1 MSMSGHSKW
10 VTIHRQKQ
18 VNDVKRGAV
27 FTKLARAITMAV
39 KQGRGLQLALA
50 KAKQFN
56 MPKDNIQR
64 AIDRRDEL
72 HEVMFEGFGPG
83 GVAVMVAAVTD
94 NKLRTAAAVWGLLK
108 KGTVAYLFSADRTAN
123 FEVRVEDAAARA
135 KIEAVLAKLEELD
148 DVQKVWTNYA

>member
-1 MSMSGHSKW
+1 MSGHSKW

-56 MPKDNIQR
+56 MPKENIQR
-64 AIDRRDEL
+64 ALHPAQGEL
-72 HEVMFEGFGPG
+72 YEVMFEGFGPG
-83 GVAVMVAAVTD
+83 GVAVMVSAVTD

>member
-1 MSMSGHSKW
+1 MSGHSKW